1 MLSSSRFSEALPG
14 APLRWGRYGERTRW
28 FAGAARSPWR
38 GVVIR
43 SLTCVKDACSHCAPH
58 IEKCSQVLSDLYL
71 SRQPLSPKEICV
83 CHELS
88 SVSCYT
94 VAERFGLI
102 LDNGNRAALGAAQAG
117 DGATGCSGE
126 CLNAGTSGQGGSG
139 TTSQRGS
146 W

>member
-1 MLSSSRFSEALPG
+1 MFT
-14 APLRWGRYGERTRW
+14 LR
-28 FAGAARSPWR
+28 AQ
-38 GVVIR
+38 
-43 SLTCVKDACSHCAPH
+43 
-58 IEKCSQVLSDLYL
+58 IEKCSQVFSELYL
-71 SRQPLSPKEICV
+71 SRQPFGPKETSV

-88 SVSCYT
+88 SVSCYM

-102 LDNGNRAALGAAQAG
+102 LDNGNRAALEAAQAG

-126 CLNAGTSGQGGSG
+126 RLDAGTSGLGGSG